1 MTNALELRE
10 WISSEIRDV
19 GTSWSVGTFGAIA
32 EFSRDQDETADVGC
46 EASRCEAV
54 TARGGIRIDQLANVR
69 AAAYETTNRNLD
81 EWSHTIALCL
91 PAADC
96 AMNRRAVLT
105 EIGPDDAALREDD
118 RGAHLFDLGL
128 GTLQVDVCV
137 RTSEPALLKAL
148 RDGAGKSVFDHGNPA
163 MMAILRGSPHRVFV
177 TRVGRAEVYQ
187 PIPAADHKSPD
198 GPHTHLLPKLLRA
211 RRTHSANNPI
221 PDGWVP
227 CAHLYPAHPAKDALG
242 RSQPFDRRQHDRFQE
257 LLRAFGDPELF
268 VLKEAAMAGVAAG
281 SDPTT
286 LEIPKGRFARATIR
300 VALRQMQAIEGSSA
314 SLRAWKQFHDRFADE
329 GIEEDEQAQHAQHG

>member
-1 MTNALELRE
+1 MTSALELRE

-32 EFSRDQDETADVGC
+32 EFTRDEDETAQIGC
-46 EASRCEAV
+46 DASRSEAV

-69 AAAYETTNRNLD
+69 PAAYETTNRNPDL
-81 EWSHTIALCL
+81 WSHAIALCL

-96 AMNRRAVLT
+96 AMNCRDVLT

-118 RGAHLFDLGL
+118 RRARLFDLGL
-128 GTLQVDVCV
+128 ATLQVDVCV
-137 RTSEPALLKAL
+137 RTLEPVLLSAL
-148 RDGAGKSVFDHGNPA
+148 RAGLGKSVFDHGNPA
-163 MMAILRGSPHRVFV
+163 MTAILRASPHRVFL

-187 PIPAADHKSPD
+187 PIPAADEKSPD

-227 CAHLYPAHPAKDALG
+227 CAHLYPAHPSKDALG
-242 RSQPFDRRQHDRFQE
+242 RSRPFDRRQHDRFQE
-257 LLRAFGDPELF
+257 LLRDFGDPEL
-268 VLKEAAMAGVAAG
+268 VALKERTFAAVEAE
-281 SDPTT
+281 SDPAT
-286 LEIPKGRFARATIR
+286 LETPKSRFARGTIR
-300 VALRQMQAIEGSSA
+300 VALRQMQAIQGSSKG
-314 SLRAWKQFHDRFADE
+314 LLDWKRFHDGVADDAL
-329 GIEEDEQAQHAQHG
+329 EEDEQAQHG